1 MKAKISFL
9 FLFCIS
15 IILMQSCTFDP
26 TSKFKGKYYDT
37 ITVTVFNQT
46 AKQIISF
53 SSNIDNKVTTFNTS
67 SGETSGT
74 WEYIDEE
81 KKRILISFPSGGR
94 PDLSWR
100 SGIWEFNDDFTW
112 ITHTDRDET
121 YYLRK

>member
-1 MKAKISFL
+1 MKAKISLL
-9 FLFCIS
+9 FLYCIS

-26 TSKFKGKYYDT
+26 TSKFKGKYFDT
-37 ITVTVFNQT
+37 VTVTVFNQT

-74 WEYIDEE
+74 WEYIYEE
-81 KKRILISFPSGGR
+81 KKRIRMSFPSGGR
-94 PDLSWR
+94 LDLSWR

-121 YYLRK
+121 